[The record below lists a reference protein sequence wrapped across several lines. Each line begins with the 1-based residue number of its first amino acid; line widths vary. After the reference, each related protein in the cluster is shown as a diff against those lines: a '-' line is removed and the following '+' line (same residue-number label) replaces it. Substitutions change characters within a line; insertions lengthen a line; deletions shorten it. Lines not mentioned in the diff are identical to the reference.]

1 MPGASASPPNPAEVQ
16 RNEMSKTR
24 SLYTRR
30 GGGKKNP
37 KSKTKLLQQVAA

>member
-30 GGGKKNP
+30 GGGKNP

>member
-16 RNEMSKTR
+16 RNEISKTR

-30 GGGKKNP
+30 GGGKNP
-37 KSKTKLLQQVAA
+37 KSKTKRLQQVAA

>member
-30 GGGKKNP
+30 GGGNP